1 MTLQSSAEK
10 FTPVY
15 KLKVL
20 YEGVSGQKGE
30 DKEIHG
36 TFMEWF
42 DEDGHLQHAELKK
55 WLARNIEVIGAADS
69 NSKQGVDQSAATEA
83 PVVVEASGQS
93 SADGTST
100 VKGRKTKKKG

>member
-1 MTLQSSAEK
+1 LTLQSSAEK
-10 FTPVY
+10 FKPVY
-15 KLKVL
+15 TLNVL
-20 YEGVSGQKGE
+20 YEGVSGQKWE
-30 DKEIHG
+30 DKKIQG
-36 TFMEWF
+36 KFMEWF

-55 WLARNIEVIGAADS
+55 WLARNIEVVGMADS
-69 NSKQGVDQSAATEA
+69 NSKEGVDQRAATEV